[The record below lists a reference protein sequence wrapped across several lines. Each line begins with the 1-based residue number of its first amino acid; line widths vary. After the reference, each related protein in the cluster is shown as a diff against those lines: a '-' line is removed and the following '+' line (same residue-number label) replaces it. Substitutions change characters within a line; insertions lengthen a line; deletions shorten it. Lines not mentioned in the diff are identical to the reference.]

1 MQKRSSLRL
10 LEICIL
16 AGGLSRR
23 MGRDK
28 ARLRLGN
35 RTMLGHIRATA
46 RAVGTARC
54 AVRSSQ
60 RDDPIRISART
71 ISRDL
76 VPRCGPLGG
85 IFTALKTTRADA
97 VLFLACDMPFVSA
110 ELLKFLLGKFN
121 TKQSAFFTQKNRQV
135 GFPFLIARNKLSVVE
150 KQIAR
155 KEFSLQKLASIL
167 HARKLKLPRCFAGQL
182 RNINTP
188 ADLKRARQ
196 RSFRRRRRKETLT
209 SKKQE

>member
-1 MQKRSSLRL
+1 MPKKNSISPTCK
-10 LEICIL
+10 ICIL
-16 AGGLSRR
+16 TGGLSRR

-46 RAVGTARC
+46 KSTGL
-54 AVRSSQ
+54 
-60 RDDPIRISART
+60 PMRT

-76 VPRCGPLGG
+76 IARCGPLGG
-85 IFTALKTTRADA
+85 IFTALKTTRAHA

-110 ELLKFLLGKFN
+110 ELLEFLVGKFSP
-121 TKQSAFFTQKNRQV
+121 KQSALFTQANRQV

-155 KEFSLQKLASIL
+155 KEFSIHKLAPAL
-167 HARKLKLPRCFAGQL
+167 RARKIKPPRRFAGQL
-182 RNINTP
+182 QNINTL
-188 ADLKRARQ
+188 AELKQARRTLGG
-196 RSFRRRRRKETLT
+196 RSYTTPQLP
-209 SKKQE
+209 SH

>member
-1 MQKRSSLRL
+1 MVITDAIPEKNSTL
-10 LEICIL
+10 LASEICIL
-16 AGGLSRR
+16 TGGLSRR

-35 RTMLGHIRATA
+35 RTMLAHIRVTA
-46 RAVGTARC
+46 KSVGLP
-54 AVRSSQ
+54 V
-60 RDDPIRISART
+60 RT

-85 IFTALKTTRADA
+85 IFTALKTTRARV

-110 ELLKFLLGKFN
+110 GLLEFLLGKFSP
-121 TKQSAFFTQKNRQV
+121 KQSALFTQANRQV

-155 KEFSLQKLASIL
+155 KEFSIHKLAPAL
-167 HARKLKLPRCFAGQL
+167 RARKIKLPKRFAGQL
-182 RNINTP
+182 QNINT
-188 ADLKRARQ
+188 LEELNRARKIFGGQ
-196 RSFRRRRRKETLT
+196 SSAT
-209 SKKQE
+209 S